1 MPKRILNAARKYYP
15 WIIFLLSSS
24 FFFYKYL
31 LQVSPSVMT
40 QELMR
45 AFDLSGMQLGNLA
58 AFYFY
63 TYLIMQ
69 LPAGLLIDR
78 FSPKRLMTIAITVC
92 ALGGLIFAEAKYL
105 GMAEF
110 GRLLIGLGGAAAVIG
125 TTKFISLWFPANKFA
140 LISGLMMTLGML
152 GAVCA
157 QAPLSLLMNHFGW
170 RGSSL
175 VLAIIGFCI
184 AVAFFIIARDKA
196 VTDEPLNQHHNKPK
210 VLHGLADIMKN
221 RHSWTISI
229 YSGLAFAPISAFGGL
244 WGVPYLMQV
253 YHLDKTIIASLTSLI
268 FIGFAIG
275 SPIAGWLSDYIQRR
289 KIIMGFGTFMSL
301 IAICLVLYLPMS
313 EVLLGVM
320 LFSMGFF
327 TGFFFVS
334 FAHMREMNN
343 PLLSAT
349 SIGFINMFNA
359 MCGAFSEPLIG
370 KLLDLGWGHLTKHGV
385 RFFSLHD
392 YHIALLTLPTCL
404 FVSLIALLITKETHC
419 KQATS

>member
-1 MPKRILNAARKYYP
+1 MPKTFIQAAKRYYP

-40 QELMR
+40 QELMHT
-45 AFDLSGMQLGNLA
+45 FNLSGLQLGNLA

-63 TYLIMQ
+63 TYLLMQ

-78 FSPKRLMTIAITVC
+78 FSPKRLMTLAITVC
-92 ALGGLIFAEAKYL
+92 ALGVLLFAEAKYL

-125 TTKFISLWFPANKFA
+125 TTKFISLWFPAKQFA

-170 RGSSL
+170 RGSAL
-175 VLAIIGFCI
+175 ILAIIGFCI
-184 AVAFFIIARDKA
+184 AVLFLFIARDKTIA
-196 VTDEPLNQHHNKPK
+196 DEPQQQPHETHR
-210 VLHGLADIMKN
+210 VLQGLWQIMKN
-221 RHSWTISI
+221 RHSWSISI

-244 WGVPYLMQV
+244 WGVPYLMEV
-253 YHLDKTIIASLTSLI
+253 YHLDKTVIASLTSLI

-289 KIIMGFGTFMSL
+289 KVIMASGTILSL
-301 IAICLVLYLPMS
+301 VAILLVLYVPLTT
-313 EVLLGVM
+313 VLLGIM
-320 LFSMGFF
+320 LFAMGFF

-370 KLLDLGWGHLTKHGV
+370 KLLDMGWTHLTRNGI
-385 RFFSLHD
+385 RIFSLHD
-392 YHIALLTLPTCL
+392 YHIALLTLPLCL
-404 FVSLIALLITKETHC
+404 IVSLVALLITKETHC
-419 KQATS
+419 QQQ